1 MINIKEL
8 IGDSSQLNAETLP
21 LLKSIVEKYPFF
33 QIARLLYVTN
43 LYNLHSPDFGTELK
57 KASVFVPDCTALF
70 YMTEGKNYELNIEQS
85 YKNAIETAEDSS
97 RTMSL
102 ISNFLSSE
110 GNAESKDAP
119 RTQPTVADL
128 TNDYASYLNQLD
140 LSADTP
146 QEETPQINGENLIKS
161 FLEGSQHTHRYQ
173 FQNTADGEYASVE
186 SNDEEEEIYTE
197 NMVNIYIK
205 QGRYEQ
211 ALEIL
216 RKICLNNPKKSA
228 NFASQIKLLEVITND
243 NS

>member
-1 MINIKEL
+1 MINIQEL
-8 IGDSSQLNAETLP
+8 IDDSSKLNAETLP
-21 LLKSIVEKYPFF
+21 VLKNIVERYPFF

-43 LYNLHSPDFGTELK
+43 LYNLHSPEFGAELK

-85 YKNAIETAEDSS
+85 YKTAIETEEDNS

-102 ISNFLSSE
+102 ISNFLSNE
-110 GNAESKDAP
+110 GSSDSKDAP
-119 RTQPTVADL
+119 RSQPTIADL
-128 TNDYASYLNQLD
+128 TNDYASYLNQLN
-140 LSADTP
+140 LTEDTP
-146 QEETPQINGENLIKS
+146 QEEKPQINGEGLIKS
-161 FLEGSQHTHRYQ
+161 FLEGSQNTHRYQ
-173 FQNTADGEYASVE
+173 FQNSGDQEFISLDT
-186 SNDEEEEIYTE
+186 NNEEEEIYTE

-228 NFASQIKLLEVITND
+228 NFASQIKLLEVVT
-243 NS
+243 STEK